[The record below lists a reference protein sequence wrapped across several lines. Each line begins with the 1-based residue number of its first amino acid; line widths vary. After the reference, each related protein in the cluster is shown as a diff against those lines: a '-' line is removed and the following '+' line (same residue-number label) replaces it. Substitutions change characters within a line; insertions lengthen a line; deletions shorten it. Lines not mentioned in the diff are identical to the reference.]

1 MRFDKTRN
9 ASKNIVFGIIL
20 KVYHIIVP
28 FLMRTA
34 MIYLLGVQYVGL
46 DGLFASILSVL
57 NLAEL
62 GVGSAMIYSMYKPI
76 AEDDSKTI
84 CALMRLYKIYYR
96 IIGLIVLCGGLIL
109 CPYIPKLISGDVP
122 DGLNVYVLYLL
133 NLAATVLSYWLFA
146 YKSCLLQAHQRS
158 DVISKITLIAHTV
171 RYLLQLV
178 FLFAFKNYYYYLI
191 VALVTQLL
199 INIFTAVVADRL
211 FPQYKAVGVLPK
223 PVKDGINRKI
233 KDLFTAKIGAVIV
246 DSVDTIVI
254 SAFLGLSILGIYQ
267 NYFYIVTAL
276 TGIIN
281 IVMTSCMAGI
291 GNSLVT
297 ENENKVFGDF
307 KTFNFI
313 ISWIAGFCTAALLVL
328 YQPFMNLWVGSE
340 NMFDFGAVI
349 CFSAYFCIK
358 QFNTLLNVYK
368 DAAGIWHKDRYRP
381 LVTALSNLAMNLI
394 MVQFW
399 GIYGVLLSTIISMLF
414 IGMPWII
421 NNLFTELF
429 SKNKMLE
436 FLKQIFA
443 YILVIVL
450 LCGVSYL
457 VCSFIDFGG
466 ILGIAIRLVLVAVIF
481 NIVYLIIFFKSKEFK
496 NVLKIANRLTRGKIS
511 LLNRMANN

>member
-34 MIYLLGVQYVGL
+34 MIYLLGVQYLGL

-96 IIGLIVLCGGLIL
+96 IIGMVVLCGGLIL
-109 CPYIPKLISGDVP
+109 CPFIPKLISDDIP
-122 DGLNVYVLYLL
+122 DGLNVYILYLL

-158 DVISKITLIAHTV
+158 DLISKITLIAHTV

-178 FLFAFKNYYYYLI
+178 FLFLFKNYYYYLI

-211 FPQYKAVGVLPK
+211 FPNYKAVGVLPK

-246 DSVDTIVI
+246 DSVGTIVI

-276 TGIIN
+276 TGLIN

-291 GNSLVT
+291 GNSLIT

-307 KTFNFI
+307 KTFSFI

-328 YQPFMNLWVGSE
+328 YQPFMKLWVGSE
-340 NMFDFGAVI
+340 NMFDFSAVI
-349 CFSAYFCIK
+349 CFCVYFCIK
-358 QFNTLLNVYK
+358 QFNTLLNIYK
-368 DAAGIWHKDRYRP
+368 DAAGMWHKDRFRP

-399 GIYGVLLSTIISMLF
+399 GIYGVLLSTIISMLV

-429 SKNKMLE
+429 SKKQMLE
-436 FLKQIFA
+436 FLKQLSE
-443 YILVIVL
+443 YVLVIVL
-450 LCGVSYL
+450 LSCVSYA
-457 VCSFIDFGG
+457 VCSSIKIDG
-466 ILGIAIRLVLVAVIF
+466 IIGIGIRLILVAVIF
-481 NIVYLIIFFKSKEFK
+481 NISYFLAFFKSKEFK
-496 NVLKIANRLTRGKIS
+496 NVLKIINRLTKGKIS
-511 LLNRMANN
+511 FLSRMANT